1 MKRSIS
7 MWRILTLTLITVLS
21 STQSYALSIQPER
34 PYYGPFSVISQLS
47 VQNEFQL
54 PSDTPTDVD
63 IKPAHDELN
72 AEQRDAQKSR
82 KALDMRDFYLKL
94 LILKGRGN

>member
-7 MWRILTLTLITVLS
+7 MWRVLTLTLITVLS

-34 PYYGPFSVISQLS
+34 PYHGHFSVIPQLS
-47 VQNEFQL
+47 VQNDFQP

-72 AEQRDAQKSR
+72 ADQREAQKSS

>member
-7 MWRILTLTLITVLS
+7 TCRVLTLTLITVLS

-34 PYYGPFSVISQLS
+34 PYYGHFSVIPLLS
-47 VQNEFQL
+47 VQNHFQPL
-54 PSDTPTDVD
+54 SDAPSNVD
-63 IKPAHDELN
+63 IEPVHDELSS
-72 AEQRDAQKSR
+72 EQREAQKSR
-82 KALDMRDFYLKL
+82 KALDMRNFYLRL

>member
-7 MWRILTLTLITVLS
+7 TCRILTLTLITVLS
-21 STQSYALSIQPER
+21 SAQSYALSIQPER
-34 PYYGPFSVISQLS
+34 PYHGHFSVISQLS
-47 VQNEFQL
+47 VQHEFQL

-63 IKPAHDELN
+63 IKPSHDELN
-72 AEQRDAQKSR
+72 TEQQEAQKSP